1 VLLDAHTGEVLA
13 MVNQPGYNPN
23 KDRSNKRGRL
33 RNRAITDVF
42 EPGSTMKPFIVAA
55 GLESGRYRPDSTIDT
70 SPGYFKVGSARVRD
84 EHDLGV
90 IDLATLLR
98 KSSNVGAG
106 KIALDLPKED
116 LYEWMRRLGFGE
128 PLAVGFP
135 GEASGQLAPPSR
147 WAQIDQATLAFGYG
161 ISVSTL
167 QLAQAYA
174 VLAADGVRHPVS
186 LLRLNETPA
195 GERVFSA
202 ETTRALLPML
212 EQVVSDTGTASE
224 AAIAGYRVA
233 GKTGTVKKL
242 GRDGY
247 SDDRYRA
254 LFAGMA
260 PASDPRL
267 VMVVMIDEPRRD
279 EFYGGKV
286 AAPVFSRVMGDA
298 LRLLNISPDAL
309 PGTELRMAASG
320 AAE

>member
-1 VLLDAHTGEVLA
+1 LV
-13 MVNQPGYNPN
+13 
-23 KDRSNKRGRL
+23 
-33 RNRAITDVF
+33 
-42 EPGSTMKPFIVAA
+42 
-55 GLESGRYRPDSTIDT
+55 
-70 SPGYFKVGSARVRD
+70 
-84 EHDLGV
+84 
-90 IDLATLLR
+90 
-98 KSSNVGAG
+98 
-106 KIALDLPKED
+106 
-116 LYEWMRRLGFGE
+116 
-128 PLAVGFP
+128 
-135 GEASGQLAPPSR
+135 PPSR

-186 LLRLNETPA
+186 LLRVNEAPA

-202 ETTRALLPML
+202 ATTRVLRPML
-212 EQVVSDTGTASE
+212 ERVVSDVGTGSE

-247 SDDRYRA
+247 SDDRYLA

-260 PASDPRL
+260 PASAPSL

-286 AAPVFSRVMGDA
+286 AAPVFARVMGDA
-298 LRLLNISPDAL
+298 LRLLNVPPDAL

-320 AAE
+320 TAE